1 MSSRVESQIPADL
14 KYTDNDEWVRVDGDT
29 AITGITDYAQDQLS
43 DIVFVEYLLDEG
55 DQGSKG
61 DTSATVESVKA
72 AADVYLPVG
81 GEIIAVNEE
90 LADSPELINSDPFGD
105 AWMYKIKLSDPSEIN
120 DLLDVAGYQAL
131 VGDH

>member
-1 MSSRVESQIPADL
+1 MSSRAESQIPADL

-55 DQGSKG
+55 NQGSKG

-72 AADVYLPVG
+72 AADVYLPVS

-131 VGDH
+131 AGDH